1 MKLRTVILVLVI
13 NLMIPTGSPAIAS
26 EKCLANFADSEW
38 SNGTP
43 SGVKSLL
50 GFDLVEKTTKT
61 PQYLDS
67 LQTSFA
73 PVSSYFIFGE
83 YTESLTYNYIGKNCT
98 SRDIVVTKL
107 INEQSVGS
115 KYKTISERIDTEAG
129 NFLIKQNSIKFYE
142 EIKKYL
148 STQNFAATN
157 RKSENSSALSISR
170 FIDQEELKYDR
181 KVVSLGRSS
190 DWFIYFPS
198 KCGFFMQQAT
208 PGQTSP
214 FPFAAPLIWA
224 EYRAIEF
231 RSNGTCLAE
240 LRIGGQYSVSEKIA
254 DIKYVVTSAS
264 SITIITCKKG
274 NATKKIKGTNPRCP
288 AGYKKA

>member
-1 MKLRTVILVLVI
+1 MKFRTVILVLVI

-38 SNGTP
+38 SYGTP

-142 EIKKYL
+142 EIKKY
-148 STQNFAATN
+148 
-157 RKSENSSALSISR
+157 SSALSISR

-240 LRIGGQYSVSEKIA
+240 LRIGGQSSVSEKIA

>member
-1 MKLRTVILVLVI
+1 VKRLVICLVLIVS
-13 NLMIPTGSPAIAS
+13 LVIPTASPVNAS

-38 SNGTP
+38 ANGTP

-50 GFDLVEKTTKT
+50 GFDLVEKITKT
-61 PQYLDS
+61 PKYLDS

-73 PVSSYFIFGE
+73 PLNSYFIFGE
-83 YTESLTYNYIGKNCT
+83 YIESLTYNYIGKNCT
-98 SRDIVVTKL
+98 SRDIVVSKL
-107 INEQSVGS
+107 VNEQSAVS
-115 KYKTISERIDTEAG
+115 KYKTINERIDTEAG
-129 NFLIKQNSIKFYE
+129 NFLVMQNSIKFYE

-148 STQNFAATN
+148 STRNFEATN
-157 RKSENSSALSISR
+157 KKSENSSALSISR

-181 KVVSLGRSS
+181 KVVSLGRAS

-214 FPFAAPLIWA
+214 FPYAAPLIWA
-224 EYRAIEF
+224 EYRQIEF
-231 RSNGTCLAE
+231 KSNGICLAE

-264 SITIITCKKG
+264 STTIITCKKG
-274 NATKKIKGTNPRCP
+274 KATKKVKGTNPKCP
-288 AGYKKA
+288 TGYKKA